1 MTDIQ
6 MPRLS
11 DTMEEGVI
19 SAWRKAVGEPIH
31 RGDVVADIETDK
43 AIMELEAYDDGV
55 LEKVLIGEGETVP
68 IGTPIGVL
76 GDGSGSAATASEG
89 QAASEEQAAQAPSTE
104 VQPPEA
110 RAPSEPSGAGTDGS
124 AAPAGGA
131 ETAGSGGHK
140 PKASPLA
147 KAVAKDLGVDLA
159 DVVGS
164 GPGGRIIRV
173 DIEAAAR
180 AQSSGA
186 AQSGTQPQAQPAE
199 PAAAPSA
206 GTEAAGASRDDVD
219 EIALSGIRKVTAK
232 RLTESKQQAPH
243 FYLTSAVDVT
253 DLVAF
258 RADLNERLQAAGG
271 PKVSV
276 NDLVVK
282 AVATALRANPSLN
295 VSFDGDKLLQHKRI
309 HLGIAVAI
317 DSGLVVPVLTDTD
330 RKSVSEI
337 AAEGREKAERARDGK
352 LKPDEMSGSTFS
364 LSNLGMFG
372 VEQFSA
378 VINPPEAGILAIG
391 AVQDEVTVRDG
402 EFAARKIMRMTL
414 SADHRAVDGAVGAA
428 FLQQL
433 TALLEDPIRIIA

>member
-76 GDGSGSAATASEG
+76 GDGSGSAAAASGGQAAETPSAEPRPSEA
-89 QAASEEQAAQAPSTE
+89 QAASEPSAA
-104 VQPPEA
+104 EA
-110 RAPSEPSGAGTDGS
+110 TGS
-124 AAPAGGA
+124 AETAGGA
-131 ETAGSGGHK
+131 ETAASGGQK

-173 DIEAAAR
+173 DIEAAAE
-180 AQSSGA
+180 AQSSGE
-186 AQSGTQPQAQPAE
+186 AQSGAQPQAQPTE
-199 PAAAPSA
+199 PAPAPSA
-206 GTEAAGASRDDVD
+206 GTEVAGSARDDVE
-219 EIALSGIRKVTAK
+219 EIPLSGIRKVTAK

-253 DLVAF
+253 DLVGF

-295 VSFDGDKLLQHKRI
+295 VSFDGDKLLRHKRI

-317 DSGLVVPVLTDTD
+317 DSGLVVPVLTDAD

-391 AVQDEVTVRDG
+391 AVQDEVKVRDG
-402 EFAARKIMRMTL
+402 EFTARKIMRTTL